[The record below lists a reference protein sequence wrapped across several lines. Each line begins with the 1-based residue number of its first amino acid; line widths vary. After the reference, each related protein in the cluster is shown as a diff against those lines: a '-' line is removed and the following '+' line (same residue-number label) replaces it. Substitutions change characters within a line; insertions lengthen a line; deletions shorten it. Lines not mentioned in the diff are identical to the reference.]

1 MVTLTTNEIYKMG
14 HELSQSLIKNKV
26 TLKNELNIKVD
37 DESFKKI
44 DEDLY
49 YRSNPNGDDFSP
61 SQSKI
66 KVTFPCLE
74 IFIYK

>member
-49 YRSNPNGDDFSP
+49 YRSNPNDDNFSP

>member
-49 YRSNPNGDDFSP
+49 YRSNSNDDNFSP

-66 KVTFPCLE
+66 KITFPCLE

>member
-1 MVTLTTNEIYKMG
+1 MVTLTTNEIYKIG

-49 YRSNPNGDDFSP
+49 YRSNPNDDNFSP

-66 KVTFPCLE
+66 KITFPCLE